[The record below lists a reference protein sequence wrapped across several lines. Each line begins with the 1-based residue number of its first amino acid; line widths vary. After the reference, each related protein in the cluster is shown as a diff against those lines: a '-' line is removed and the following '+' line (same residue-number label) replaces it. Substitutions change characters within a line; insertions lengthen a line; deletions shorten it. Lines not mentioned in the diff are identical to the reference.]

1 MTNLKVRHLNGEVV
15 ELNLEKDKI
24 YVDDQNKIV
33 YFKFGLMMKMVLCNI
48 KNLVLKMFV
57 QHHSP

>member
-24 YVDDQNKIV
+24 YVDDQNKI
-33 YFKFGLMMKMVLCNI
+33 I
-48 KNLVLKMFV
+48 
-57 QHHSP
+57 